1 MTNDTR
7 KNTATTDDAHP
18 YQDPTIKRFRKGNP
32 GRPKGARHK
41 STLAVLALMEGEAET
56 ITRTCIEAAKA
67 GDMTAIRL
75 VLERLLP
82 PAKERPLKLTLPEV
96 QTADGVAEA
105 QATILKA
112 VAAGEILP
120 GEASTLTGIVES
132 RRRALE
138 THELE
143 QRILALENRK

>member
-1 MTNDTR
+1 MTNENR
-7 KNTATTDDAHP
+7 KNGTASA
-18 YQDPTIKRFRKGNP
+18 YQDPALKRFKPGNP
-32 GRPKGARHK
+32 GRPKGSRHK
-41 STLAVLALMEGEAET
+41 STLAMLALLEGEAET

-96 QTADGVAEA
+96 QTAEGVAEA
-105 QATILKA
+105 QAAILRA

-120 GEASTLTGIVES
+120 GEAATLTGIVES
-132 RRRALE
+132 RRKAIE
-138 THELE
+138 TAE
-143 QRILALENRK
+143 LENRITALEQKQ